1 MEHSYNGP
9 LNHQQHTSGMANDP
23 ILSHRPIGKRAHE
36 VWRFYGNSSQSPGM
50 TRDVFIIFIFY
61 RPKFTRYC
69 QMKEYLDYCPRS
81 ISADCESLQI
91 YHPQYMVILI
101 WVKQCHIPP
110 MTGNGQ
116 HATYKDGDDWGMV
129 YDIVLH
135 TLYPV
140 HIKEPISLYMCIIL
154 YIYMLCI
161 RYVYWYSGDICIEL
175 GSLYI
180 YAYILLCI
188 LV

>member
-1 MEHSYNGP
+1 
-9 LNHQQHTSGMANDP
+9 
-23 ILSHRPIGKRAHE
+23 
-36 VWRFYGNSSQSPGM
+36 
-50 TRDVFIIFIFY
+50 
-61 RPKFTRYC
+61 
-69 QMKEYLDYCPRS
+69 
-81 ISADCESLQI
+81 
-91 YHPQYMVILI
+91 
-101 WVKQCHIPP
+101 